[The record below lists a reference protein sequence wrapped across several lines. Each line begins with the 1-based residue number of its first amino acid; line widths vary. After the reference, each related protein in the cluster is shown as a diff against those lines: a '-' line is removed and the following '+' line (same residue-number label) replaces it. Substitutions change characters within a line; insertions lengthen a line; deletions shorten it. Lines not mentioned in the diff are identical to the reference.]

1 MTDPDARLRFI
12 EQVEYRGYLLKIAR
26 RGDEIR
32 ILIYPP
38 GATLATQ
45 MVVDAIANHVAALA
59 AARALIDRL
68 LREVGF
74 EDVSDD

>member
-12 EQVEYRGYLLKIAR
+12 EQVEYRGHLMKIAR

-38 GATLATQ
+38 GASLATRII
-45 MVVDAIANHVAALA
+45 VDDIANHVAALDA
-59 AARALIDRL
+59 AKALIDRL
-68 LREVGF
+68 RKELGF
-74 EDVSDD
+74 EDIFDD